1 MSRPISIVMLLIAA
15 ISVGLIFQ
23 VGSALTQ
30 DRAQKADK
38 DTSDVNESADKK
50 EEGRKEAR
58 DRKDVEK
65 KSAEK
70 NADDEIKSAEKP
82 QKTKGKEFSMTP
94 EREAA
99 ALTFVQQH
107 HPELTRLLEH
117 LKNKSSVEY
126 ARAIRDLFQ
135 TSERLA
141 KVRERDTQ
149 RYELELQLWKTKS
162 RSDLLAAR
170 LQVKESPKLRDQL
183 QQALADKE
191 DAQIRLLELERDRL
205 AERLKALE
213 ANIQARNAGKQESV
227 EQRLKQVTKS
237 ALDRKKKREAVNAA
251 SEKENTPT
259 KQIPTQKNAADQ

>member
-1 MSRPISIVMLLIAA
+1 MSRLVSILMLLIAA
-15 ISVGLIFQ
+15 IGVGLVFQ
-23 VGSALTQ
+23 VGVALTQ
-30 DRAQKADK
+30 DSALTADK
-38 DTSDVNESADKK
+38 TESKDKK
-50 EEGRKEAR
+50 TLQQ
-58 DRKDVEK
+58 
-65 KSAEK
+65 KSVEK
-70 NADDEIKSAEKP
+70 NADDEQKSAVKS
-82 QKTKGKEFSMTP
+82 QKAKGKDFTMTP

-117 LKNKSSVEY
+117 LKNKSSIDY

-141 KVRERDTQ
+141 KVRERDAQ
-149 RYELELQLWKTKS
+149 RYDLELQLWKTKS

-191 DAQIRLLELERDRL
+191 DAQIKLLELERDRL

-213 ANIQARNAGKQESV
+213 ANIQTRTEGKQEFV